1 MKILLTGAYQYTD
14 EQTALIRNL
23 GLEVDFFRQEWEIVK
38 NPEKYEAV
46 ICNGL
51 FQRNDIEK
59 FISLKY
65 IQLTSAGLDRVPL
78 EYIKKQNIVLRNA
91 RGVYSIPMAEWA
103 VLKVLEL
110 YKDSRGFYEKQ
121 KEHRWDKN
129 RNISDLYSKTV
140 AIIGCGSVGLEAAK
154 RFKAFNTNVI
164 GVDIADISSEYIDS
178 CVNISN
184 LNEVLSVS
192 DVVVLTLPLMEQ
204 TYHLFNKDR
213 FSIMKK
219 NAVFINISRGAVADE
234 QDLIAA
240 LKEKKLR
247 GAALDVFENEP
258 LGDSEFWNME
268 NVIITP
274 HNSFVGEANA
284 DRMFGVIY
292 DNLKEWM
299 KSK

>member
-51 FQRNDIEK
+51 FQHNDIEK